1 MSSELKIKM
10 QAVRSFFKWS
20 FYAVAFVGVL
30 VVGGMAGFWLSIETL
45 IFLMDV
51 AA

>member
-1 MSSELKIKM
+1 M
-10 QAVRSFFKWS
+10 QAVNNIFKWS
-20 FYAVAFVGVL
+20 VYAVTFAGVL
-30 VVGGMAGFWLSIETL
+30 TVGGVVGFWLSIETL

>member
-1 MSSELKIKM
+1 M
-10 QAVRSFFKWS
+10 QAFSGIFKWS
-20 FYAVAFVGVL
+20 VYAVTFAGVL
-30 VVGGMAGFWLSIETL
+30 VVAGVAGFWLSIETL

>member
-1 MSSELKIKM
+1 M
-10 QAVRSFFKWS
+10 QAASNVFKWS
-20 FYAVAFVGVL
+20 VYAVTFTGVL
-30 VVGGMAGFWLSIETL
+30 AVGGVVGFWLSIETL